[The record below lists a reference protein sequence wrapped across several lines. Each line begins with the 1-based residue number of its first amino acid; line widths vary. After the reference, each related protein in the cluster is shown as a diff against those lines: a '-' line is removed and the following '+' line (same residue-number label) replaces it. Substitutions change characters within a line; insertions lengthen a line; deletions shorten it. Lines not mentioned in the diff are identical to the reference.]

1 MHIFWFILYNT
12 ILYPL
17 LFFCVSAFS
26 LFSGKTR
33 KSVYGKFGSI
43 KILKS
48 YFKQNRKNIDI
59 YWFHASS
66 LGEFYQ
72 IKPVLESLKTQKPRS
87 RILMSFTS
95 PSGYDNV
102 HSDLIDLK
110 FYMPFDFLWSV
121 NRALD
126 IVCPN
131 KVIFASYDYWPNF
144 LWISSLKGIY
154 TKIFAYRF
162 KQSTFKTFPVVSNF
176 FKSIYRFVDV
186 ICTVSK
192 EDERFFMLHFGLLN
206 TPTLKVM
213 GNPRYDMVQKA
224 VKDCDH
230 DMQPDDYIRII
241 IGSAHEEEEYI
252 LIKSLSK
259 LMRSY
264 PDIKIVYVPHEP
276 KRDEIDRIKSKFK
289 HEGFLTTVF
298 NKKND
303 LALPNDQLVV
313 VGIVG
318 VLSRLYWQSS
328 IAYIGGGF
336 STGIHNVM
344 EPAVAGIP
352 VLFGPRYDHA
362 HEAGELL
369 SVSGGFVVN
378 NAAEFTEKMTE
389 LIEDSTQLQI
399 SGLAARDAIHK
410 NSGSTEKIVESILNE

>member
-1 MHIFWFILYNT
+1 
-12 ILYPL
+12 
-17 LFFCVSAFS
+17 
-26 LFSGKTR
+26 
-33 KSVYGKFGSI
+33 
-43 KILKS
+43 
-48 YFKQNRKNIDI
+48 
-59 YWFHASS
+59 
-66 LGEFYQ
+66 
-72 IKPVLESLKTQKPRS
+72 
-87 RILMSFTS
+87 
-95 PSGYDNV
+95 
-102 HSDLIDLK
+102 
-110 FYMPFDFLWSV
+110 
-121 NRALD
+121 
-126 IVCPN
+126 
-131 KVIFASYDYWPNF
+131 
-144 LWISSLKGIY
+144 
-154 TKIFAYRF
+154 
-162 KQSTFKTFPVVSNF
+162 
-176 FKSIYRFVDV
+176 
-186 ICTVSK
+186 
-192 EDERFFMLHFGLLN
+192 MLHFGLLN

-224 VKDCDH
+224 VKDCDR

-241 IGSAHEEEEYI
+241 IGSAHKEEEYI

-289 HEGFLTTVF
+289 HEGFLSTVF
-298 NKKND
+298 NKEND

-378 NAAEFTEKMTE
+378 SAAEFTEKMTE
-389 LIEDSTQLQI
+389 LIEDSAQLQI
-399 SGLAARDAIHK
+399 SGLAARDAIRK

>member
-17 LFFCVSAFS
+17 LFFCAIVFS
-26 LFSGKTR
+26 LFSDKTR
-33 KSVYGKFGSI
+33 ESVYGKFGAI
-43 KILKS
+43 KKLKL
-48 YFKQNRKNIDI
+48 YFNKNRKDTQI

-66 LGEFYQ
+66 LGEFFQ
-72 IKPVLESLKTQKPRS
+72 IKPVIEGLKIQNPRTK
-87 RILMSFTS
+87 ILMSFTS
-95 PSGYDNV
+95 SSGYDNA
-102 HSDLIDLK
+102 HCDLIDLK
-110 FYMPFDFLWSV
+110 FYMPFDFFWTV
-121 NRALD
+121 NRALN
-126 IVCPN
+126 IVCPD

-144 LWISSLKGIY
+144 MWISRLKGIC

-162 KQSTFKTFPVVSNF
+162 KPSTLKIFPVVRNF
-176 FKSIYRFVDV
+176 FKSIYRSVDI
-186 ICTVSK
+186 ICTVSE
-192 EDERFFMLHFGLLN
+192 EDTRFFELYFGN
-206 TPTLKVM
+206 TNMPTLKVM

-224 VKDCDH
+224 VKDFDR
-230 DMQPDDYIRII
+230 DRQPDDHIRII
-241 IGSAHEEEEYI
+241 IGSAHEEEEYM

-264 PDIKIVYVPHEP
+264 PDIKIVYVPHEA
-276 KRDEIDRIKSKFK
+276 KSDEIERIKSKFK

-298 NKKND
+298 NKEND
-303 LALPNDQLVV
+303 IALPNDQLVV
-313 VGIVG
+313 VGVVG
-318 VLSRLYWQSS
+318 VLSRLYWQSN

-378 NAAEFTEKMTE
+378 NADEFTKKITE
-389 LIEDSTQLQI
+389 LIENNNHLQI

-410 NSGSTEKIVESILNE
+410 NSGSTEKIVKSILNE